1 MLCKKSM
8 TPTIKIQRE
17 LLGFNSRKLLNPK
30 HGGDEMNECVSEG
43 SGARGEKSKCSNSS
57 S

>member
-17 LLGFNSRKLLNPK
+17 LLGFNSRRLLNPK